1 MGTSI
6 AFIPMIKEWLN
17 DREVFLGWMVAI
29 SVITLFLS
37 ILVTPFIVIRMG
49 EDYFL
54 NERRVPEKSFK
65 DQHPFLR
72 LTILVLKN
80 LFGFLLVV
88 AGIAMLALPGQGLLT
103 IFMGLMLM
111 NFPGKHSLELR
122 IIRIPR
128 ILNTINWIRA
138 KADHPPLK
146 LPPG

>member
-17 DREVFLGWMVAI
+17 DHEAFLAWMVAI
-29 SVITLFLS
+29 SITTLFLS

-54 NERRVPEKSFK
+54 DERQIPEESFK
-65 DQHPFLR
+65 GQHPILR
-72 LTILVLKN
+72 LSALALKN
-80 LFGFLLVV
+80 LFGVLLVIT
-88 AGIAMLALPGQGLLT
+88 GIALLALPGQGLLT

-111 NFPGKHSLELR
+111 NFPGKRSLELR
-122 IIRIPR
+122 IIRLPR
-128 ILNTINWIRA
+128 ILKSINWIRA

-146 LPPG
+146 LPPT